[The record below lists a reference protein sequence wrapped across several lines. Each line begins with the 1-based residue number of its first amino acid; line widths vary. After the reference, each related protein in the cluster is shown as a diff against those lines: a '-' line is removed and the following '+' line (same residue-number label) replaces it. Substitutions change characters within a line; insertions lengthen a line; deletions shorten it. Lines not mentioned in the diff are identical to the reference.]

1 MQFQISTLKKVKNAE
16 IVEVFNSAFAD
27 YFVKIELT
35 EKSLADKILAENL
48 ILEKSVGAFIENKLV
63 GFILLGIE
71 NGVAYNGGTGVIPK
85 ARGNNL
91 TGKMY
96 EFILPKLNAESVY
109 LHQLEVVTEN
119 FSAIEIYEKIG
130 FEKLRTL
137 VCFKGKITISKINRD
152 IEIKYLEEIDETL
165 FPQFWSS
172 NPSWQNSISAINRTK
187 YLHKIV
193 GAFYENNLVG
203 YLIYTETGRIKQF
216 AVKKEFRRLGIV
228 QTLFAQLNNQ
238 EIIITNVDKNDGE
251 TISFLEKIG
260 LNLFLEQFEM
270 KFSNT

>member
-1 MQFQISTLKKVKNAE
+1 MQFQFSTLKKVKAAG

-35 EKSLADKILAENL
+35 EMSLADKILAENI
-48 ILEKSVGAFIENKLV
+48 ILEKSVGAFVENKLV

-71 NGVAYNGGTGVIPK
+71 NGVAYNGGTGVILK
-85 ARGNNL
+85 ARGNSL

-96 EFILPKLNAESVY
+96 EFILPKLNAEGIYS
-109 LHQLEVVTEN
+109 HQLEVVTEN
-119 FSAIEIYEKIG
+119 FPAIKIYEKIG
-130 FEKLRTL
+130 FETFRALA
-137 VCFKGKITISKINRD
+137 CFRGKITISKINRD
-152 IEIKYLEEIDETL
+152 IEIKDFDEIDETL
-165 FPQFWSS
+165 FSQFWNS
-172 NPSWQNSISAINRTK
+172 NPSWQNSISAIKRTK

-216 AVKKEFRRLGIV
+216 AVKKEFRHSGIA
-228 QTLFAQLNNQ
+228 QTLFAQLSNP
-238 EIIITNVDKNDGE
+238 EIIITNVDKRDYE
-251 TISFLEKIG
+251 TISFLEKLG
-260 LNLFLEQFEM
+260 LNPFLEQFEM